1 MRNIMNHPN
10 RKSTELKPV
19 VLIGGSDS
27 SGGAGLQVDGRFLQ
41 SLGIPFKNIV
51 TAVTA
56 QSHGEF
62 FHQKHMDEET
72 LKTQAKVLKKDSI
85 VKIGMV
91 GKSLRALNEVLDTQT
106 IILDPVISSS
116 SGSSLI
122 EKSDLD
128 FLKEHIFPK
137 VKIITPNIFEAEIL
151 WGKKIKTPEDVEKA
165 AKHIKSLG
173 PKNVLIKGGHLG
185 ISGMSDF
192 FLGEKRFWIK
202 SEKIER
208 SGVRGTGCALASSI
222 AGGLSIGLDIFDAL
236 VMAKILLHKSYRLS
250 IKEEGHYYLNPIS
263 FHQDLKPVDMPWI
276 QESFDDVKTFPEFNL
291 KNKTTLYPIVDR
303 AHWIK
308 DLSRA
313 HPQLIQLRIKDLEG
327 EELEQEIIEAIK
339 LSREFGISLFIND
352 FWELAIKHGAF
363 GVHLGQE
370 DLVDADLNAIRENGI
385 RLGVSTHCY
394 FEAAW
399 ALGVRPSYIAFGPIF
414 HTALKA
420 MDFAPQGLE
429 NLKLW
434 RDLFALPLVAI
445 GGINLDRGTAVAQT
459 GADIISV
466 VRDILQ
472 NPTPVEQTEAWK
484 SQIGE
489 QIH

>member
-1 MRNIMNHPN
+1 MNHPN
-10 RKSTELKPV
+10 RKFTELKPV

-27 SGGAGLQVDGRFLQ
+27 SAGAGIQVDSRFLTG
-41 SLGIPFKNIV
+41 LGVPFKNII

-56 QSHGEF
+56 QNHGEF
-62 FHQKHMDEET
+62 FHLQDMDEET
-72 LKTQAKVLKKDSI
+72 LRAQSIVLKKDSI
-85 VKIGMV
+85 VKIGMM
-91 GKSLRALNEVLDTQT
+91 GKSLRVLNKLLDTQT
-106 IILDPVISSS
+106 IILDPVLYSS

-128 FLKEHIFPK
+128 FLKENLLPK
-137 VKIITPNIFEAEIL
+137 VKLITPNILEAEIL
-151 WGKKIKTPEDVEKA
+151 WGNKIKTPEDVEKA
-165 AKHIKSLG
+165 AEYIKTLG
-173 PKNVLIKGGHLG
+173 PKNVLIKGGHL
-185 ISGMSDF
+185 SLTGMSDYF
-192 FLGEKRFWIK
+192 FGEKRFWIK

-222 AGGLSIGLDIFDAL
+222 AGGLALGLDIFDSL

-250 IKEEGHYYLNPIS
+250 IKEGDHYYLNPIS
-263 FHQDLKPVDMPWI
+263 FHQDLKSQDMPWI
-276 QESFDDVKTFPEFNL
+276 QETFDDEKNFPEFNL

-308 DLSRA
+308 DLSGA

-327 EELEQEIIEAIK
+327 DQLEQEIIEAIK

-352 FWELAIKHGAF
+352 FWQLAIKHGAF

-370 DLVDADLNAIRENGI
+370 DLIDADLNAIRKNGI

-399 ALGVRPSYIAFGPIF
+399 ALGVRPSYIAFGPIY

-445 GGINLDRGTAVAQT
+445 GGINLDRGTDVAQT

-466 VRDILQ
+466 VRDILL
-472 NPTPVEQTEAWK
+472 NPTPMERTEAWK